1 MLEPV
6 LQTWKGLSARDRR
19 MLVVGGTFLAIVAI
33 WMLGFQPA
41 WKGRQQMTK
50 ELPVLRGEL
59 AQMDQLVAEA
69 RIAATSNRPSTETA
83 AQLKARIEQ
92 SLTEAGLMSSVA
104 QLEATSELIEVR
116 FNRVAFDKWLYWLD
130 ADRRSLIDAG
140 SGRRGQRTHRIRI
153 PAARGIGMA
162 VLQGR
167 WQMKQGGWC

>member
-130 ADRRSLIDAG
+130 GAVRDTRMRIVDLSLTREAAG
-140 SGRRGQRTHRIRI
+140 VVSGRIAFESPRRG
-153 PAARGIGMA
+153 G
-162 VLQGR
+162 
-167 WQMKQGGWC
+167 